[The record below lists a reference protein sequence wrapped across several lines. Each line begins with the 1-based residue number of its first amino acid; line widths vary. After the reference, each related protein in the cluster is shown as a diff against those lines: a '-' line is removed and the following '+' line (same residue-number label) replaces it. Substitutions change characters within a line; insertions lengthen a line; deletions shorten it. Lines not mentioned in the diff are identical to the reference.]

1 MARLM
6 ARSRGS
12 TEGAGHLL
20 PPSARWRGRRQQQQ
34 RAVAA
39 AAAARAVGKLAQ
51 RASRLAPI
59 GPQCSNPSSV
69 RPRQHLLH
77 APQSPGACS
86 WPRRLA
92 LRAAARSLSQAEP
105 GASGVE
111 LKWIA
116 VAAGRVAR
124 MATGRRPVRR
134 TMSKRELRLKLR
146 RPQRPHL
153 GGSTRHLARCRE
165 GGTRPSR
172 RTVALTI
179 TMRTLARR
187 NGSRRKSARRG
198 RRERGPR
205 SRLQRPTPQRTAK
218 LYLLPARPERRREL
232 STLLV
237 PLLQNKAR
245 ADSSRDSASLLG
257 KAAEAETS

>member
-12 TEGAGHLL
+12 TEGGAHLL
-20 PPSARWRGRRQQQQ
+20 PPSARWPGRRQQQQ

-59 GPQCSNPSSV
+59 GPQCSNPRSV

-77 APQSPGACS
+77 APRSPGACS

-116 VAAGRVAR
+116 VAARRVAR

-187 NGSRRKSARRG
+187 NGSRRQSARRG

-218 LYLLPARPERRREL
+218 LYLLPARPARRRAL

-245 ADSSRDSASLLG
+245 AGSSRDSASLLG